1 VSEIDPE
8 AVARWRELGL
18 SDAEIGRRLGVS
30 AEALRDLA
38 GLNRPVGPDDDAPDS
53 AALRPL

>member
-1 VSEIDPE
+1 MSEIDSE

-30 AEALRDLA
+30 ADALRESA
-38 GLNRPVGPDDDAPDS
+38 GADGPAAPDDDEPNTAQV
-53 AALRPL
+53 R

>member
-1 VSEIDPE
+1 MTDIDPE

-30 AEALRDLA
+30 ADALRDLS
-38 GLNRPVGPDDDAPDS
+38 GSDQPIGPDDNPPNTAEV
-53 AALRPL
+53 R

>member
-1 VSEIDPE
+1 MSEIDPE

-38 GLNRPVGPDDDAPDS
+38 GAERPAGPDDNTPNS
-53 AALRPL
+53 AEVR